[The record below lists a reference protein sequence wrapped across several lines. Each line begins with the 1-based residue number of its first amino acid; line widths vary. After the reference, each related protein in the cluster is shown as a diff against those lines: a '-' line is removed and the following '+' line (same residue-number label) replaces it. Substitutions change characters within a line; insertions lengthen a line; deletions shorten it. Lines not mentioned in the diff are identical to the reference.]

1 LGIKKR
7 AYAKV
12 NLALDVLGRRENGYH
27 DVKMVMQNLDI
38 YDELEFELCDT
49 QEGSYSII
57 IKTDNPDIPTDER
70 NLIYKAARLLLEE
83 YGIQKKLTVR
93 LEKNIPVEAGMAGGS
108 TDAAATLHA
117 VNELA
122 GLGLSTKQLMDH
134 GVRLGADVPFCVL
147 GKTALSE
154 GIGEILT
161 EIPALPGCFV
171 AVAKPAVGVST
182 KLVYTEL
189 DNVMAKA
196 AMADET
202 AGVAG
207 ESAVKNVS
215 AVVHPNVDVMVAA
228 LKEGVGVDE
237 SKRCEI
243 VRRVAGLMGNVLES
257 VTIPMHPEIA
267 EIKCIMLENGAINAM
282 MSGSG
287 PTVYGIYEDEKSAET
302 AVAQIRAAGLA
313 AQTFVTKPV

>member
-1 LGIKKR
+1 MEEKRLVIKKR

-38 YDELEFELCDT
+38 YDELEFEMRDMPEKGFC
-49 QEGSYSII
+49 II
-57 IKTDNPDIPTDER
+57 IETDNPAIPMDER
-70 NLIYKAARLLLEE
+70 NLIYKAAELLCEE
-83 YGIQKKLTVR
+83 FHIQKEITVKLT
-93 LEKNIPVEAGMAGGS
+93 KNIPVEAGMAGGS

-122 GLGLSTKQLMDH
+122 GLGLDTRQLMDY

-154 GIGEILT
+154 GIGELLT
-161 EIPALPGCFV
+161 EIPSLPECVV
-171 AVAKPAVGVST
+171 AVAKPSVGVST

-189 DNVMAKA
+189 DSKPI
-196 AMADET
+196 E
-202 AGVAG
+202 
-207 ESAVKNVS
+207 
-215 AVVHPNVDVMVAA
+215 VHPDVDGMVAA
-228 LKEGVGVDE
+228 LRGYGTGLMHHGEADTVH
-237 SKRCEI
+237 
-243 VRRVAGLMGNVLES
+243 RVAGLMGNVLES

-267 EIKCIMLENGAINAM
+267 GIKRIMIENGAVNAM

-287 PTVYGIYEDEKSAET
+287 PTVYGIYETEEQAKAAID
-302 AVAQIRAAGLA
+302 VIRAQGLA
-313 AQTFVTKPV
+313 VQTFVTKPV

>member
-1 LGIKKR
+1 LSIKRR

-38 YDELEFELCDT
+38 YDELEFEIEDE
-49 QEGSYSII
+49 QSSAAYSIGI
-57 IKTDNPDIPTDER
+57 EADNPSVPTDER
-70 NLIYKAARLLLEE
+70 NLIYKAAKLLFEE
-83 YGIQKKLTVR
+83 YDIRKRLTVR
-93 LEKNIPVEAGMAGGS
+93 LAKNIPVEAGMAGGS

-122 GLGLSTKQLMDH
+122 GLGLSTQQLMDY

-161 EIPALPGCFV
+161 EIPALPECVV

-189 DNVMAKA
+189 DRIV
-196 AMADET
+196 DIP
-202 AGVAG
+202 
-207 ESAVKNVS
+207 
-215 AVVHPNVDVMVAA
+215 HPDVDAMVAA
-228 LKEGVGVDE
+228 LREQECGGDAPGSQGE
-237 SKRCEI
+237 TDI
-243 VRRVAGLMGNVLES
+243 VHRVAALMGNVLEN

-267 EIKCIMLENGAINAM
+267 GIKQIMLEKGAIKAM

-287 PTVYGIYEDEKSAET
+287 PTVYGIFDTEESAEA
-302 AVAQIRAAGLA
+302 AVAEIESEGLA
-313 AQTFVTKPV
+313 KQTFVTRPV